1 MNVVIDKDLEELNKV
16 FSNNS
21 DYKINILPAN
31 EITNQNIK
39 NSDALFLR
47 SVTRINDALL
57 ENTKVKFIASLT
69 SGEDHI
75 DHEFLKEMSIQL
87 STGKGGN
94 SLAVIEY
101 TLSVISNL
109 LMGNKIKPFE
119 SSIGIIGYGLSLIHI

>member
-21 DYKINILPAN
+21 DYKISILSAN

-57 ENTKVKFIASLT
+57 E
-69 SGEDHI
+69 
-75 DHEFLKEMSIQL
+75 
-87 STGKGGN
+87 
-94 SLAVIEY
+94 
-101 TLSVISNL
+101 
-109 LMGNKIKPFE
+109 
-119 SSIGIIGYGLSLIHI
+119 LSLIHI